1 MIKDITY
8 INLQELV
15 LPTYFPQKL
24 TKPTQSRVK
33 INTKIAHKKAKHSQ
47 TRPIDPSRKR
57 MQIHKDLKYHNI
69 GFVSNI
75 LSLLNIH
82 LCINKT
88 WH

>member
-57 MQIHKDLKYHNI
+57 MQIQRSQI
-69 GFVSNI
+69 S
-75 LSLLNIH
+75 
-82 LCINKT
+82 
-88 WH
+88 